1 MGNINIS
8 HGTRELADKILESET
23 RVPNSARVGSD
34 TMGWEKLSLNIHSV
48 PPHSTPLVVLSLS
61 ILKPYMTHVSSV
73 HKSSHSKRGLQ
84 IICYMADAG

>member
-34 TMGWEKLSLNIHSV
+34 TMGWEKLLLNILSV
-48 PPHSTPLVVLSLS
+48 PPHSTP
-61 ILKPYMTHVSSV
+61 HF
-73 HKSSHSKRGLQ
+73 KS
-84 IICYMADAG
+84 